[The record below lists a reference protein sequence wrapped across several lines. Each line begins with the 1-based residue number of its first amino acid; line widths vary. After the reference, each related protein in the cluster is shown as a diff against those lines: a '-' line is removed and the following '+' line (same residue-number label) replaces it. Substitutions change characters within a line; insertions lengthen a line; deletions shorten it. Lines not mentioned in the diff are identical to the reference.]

1 MNIISV
7 AILKL
12 HLIFLILVFQRTV
25 WVPVGEKKT
34 FKPGAAVY
42 VLFIMYVFTGCLVRL
57 INQNYACSKH

>member
-25 WVPVGEKKT
+25 QVPVGEKKPLNLELR
-34 FKPGAAVY
+34 FMFCS
-42 VLFIMYVFTGCLVRL
+42 LCMCSLVV
-57 INQNYACSKH
+57 